1 MRKVEN
7 ITNQKMKNILYLF
20 LLISQVFFAQN
31 SFEKGNALYQKGQY
45 KEAIDAYESIIKEDK
60 QQSAELYF
68 NLGNS
73 YYKLNKV
80 APSIYNY
87 EKALVLKPHDPET
100 LNNLKFAKKLTIDE
114 IKEVPKVGFAKLIQN
129 FTGIF
134 DYNMWAKISVGIAFA
149 FLLTFIGYYF
159 SQLTLSKRIY
169 FIGMFI
175 LFVALL
181 LSVSA
186 GMSEKNHFDNDCP
199 AIVFA
204 ELSEVHSEPQKG
216 GSAIFLLH
224 EGAKVYVTETVGQ
237 WKKIELTD
245 GTEGWI
251 DASTIKE
258 VK

>member
-1 MRKVEN
+1 
-7 ITNQKMKNILYLF
+7 MKNILYVF

-31 SFEKGNALYQKGQY
+31 GFEKGNVLYQKGQY
-45 KEAIDAYESIIKEDK
+45 QQAVEEYENVIKEDK
-60 QQSAELYF
+60 LQSAELYF
-68 NLGNS
+68 NLANS

-87 EKALVLKPHDPET
+87 EKALVLKPHDEQT

-134 DYNMWAKISVGIAFA
+134 NYNTWAKIAVGIAFA
-149 FLLTFIGYYF
+149 FLLSFIGYYF

-169 FIGMFI
+169 FIGMFVLLI
-175 LFVALL
+175 ALI
-181 LSVSA
+181 LSVTA
-186 GMSEKNHFDNDCP
+186 GMSEKSHFDNDRP
-199 AIVFA
+199 AIVFS
-204 ELSEVHSEPQKG
+204 EMSEVRSEPQKA
-216 GSAIFLLH
+216 GSAIILLH
-224 EGAKVYVTETVGQ
+224 EGAKVYVMETVGS

-245 GTEGWI
+245 GSEGWI
-251 DASTIKE
+251 DATTIKE

>member
-1 MRKVEN
+1 
-7 ITNQKMKNILYLF
+7 MKNIVYLF
-20 LLISQVFFAQN
+20 LLFTQIFFAQS
-31 SFEKGNALYQKGQY
+31 SFEKANALYQKGQY
-45 KEAIDAYESIIKEDK
+45 QQAVDAYEGIIKEDK

-80 APSIYNY
+80 APAIYNY
-87 EKALVLKPHDPET
+87 EKALVLKPHDHET

-134 DYNMWAKISVGIAFA
+134 NYNTWAKISVGIAFG

-175 LFVALL
+175 LLVALL
-181 LSVSA
+181 LSVSS
-186 GMSEKNHFDNDCP
+186 GMSEKNHFDNDRP

-204 ELSEVHSEPQKG
+204 EVSEVRSEPQKA

-224 EGAKVYVTETVGQ
+224 EGAKVYVTETIEN

-251 DASTIKE
+251 DSSTIKE

>member
-1 MRKVEN
+1 
-7 ITNQKMKNILYLF
+7 MKNIVYLF
-20 LLISQVFFAQN
+20 LLITQVFFAQ
-31 SFEKGNALYQKGQY
+31 SAFDKGNALYQKGQY
-45 KEAIDAYESIIKEDK
+45 QQAADVFESIVKEDK
-60 QQSAELYF
+60 QESAEVYY
-68 NLGNS
+68 NLANC

-80 APSIYNY
+80 APSIYTY
-87 EKALVLKPHDPET
+87 EKALVLNPHHPEA
-100 LNNLKFAKKLTIDE
+100 LNNLKFAKKRTIDE

-134 DYNMWAKISVGIAFA
+134 DYDTWAKISVVISFV
-149 FLLTFIGYYF
+149 FLLCFIGYYF
-159 SQLTLSKRIY
+159 SQLTISKRIY

-175 LFVALL
+175 FLVALL

-186 GMSEKNHFDNDCP
+186 GMSEKNHFDNDRP

-204 ELSEVHSEPQKG
+204 ELSEVRSEPQKA
-216 GSAIFLLH
+216 GSPVILLH
-224 EGAKVYVTETVGQ
+224 EGAKVYVIETVGK

-245 GTEGWI
+245 GQEGWI

>member
-1 MRKVEN
+1 
-7 ITNQKMKNILYLF
+7 MKNILYLF

-31 SFEKGNALYQKGQY
+31 SFEKGNALYQKAQY
-45 KEAIDAYESIIKEDK
+45 QQAANEYESIIKEGK
-60 QQSAELYF
+60 QQSPELYF
-68 NLGNS
+68 NLANC

-87 EKALVLKPHDPET
+87 EKALVLKPHDAET

-114 IKEVPKVGFAKLIQN
+114 IKEVPKVGFARLIQS

-134 DYNMWAKISVGIAFA
+134 DYNMWAKISVGIAFV
-149 FLLTFIGYYF
+149 FLLSFIGYYF
-159 SQLTLSKRIY
+159 SQLTVTKRIY
-169 FIGMFI
+169 FIGMFV
-175 LFVALL
+175 LLVALL
-181 LSVSA
+181 LSVAA
-186 GMSEKNHFDNDCP
+186 GMSEKGHYDNDRP
-199 AIVFA
+199 AIVFS
-204 ELSEVHSEPQKG
+204 ELSEVRSEPQKA

-224 EGAKVYVTETVGQ
+224 EGAKVYVTETLGY

-251 DASTIKE
+251 DGRTIKE

>member
-1 MRKVEN
+1 
-7 ITNQKMKNILYLF
+7 MKNIVYLF
-20 LLISQVFFAQN
+20 LLISQVFFAQSN
-31 SFEKGNALYQKGQY
+31 FEKGNALYQKGQY
-45 KEAIDAYESIIKEDK
+45 QQAVDVYESIIKEDK

-87 EKALVLKPHDPET
+87 EKALVLKPHDPDV

-134 DYNMWAKISVGIAFA
+134 NYNTWAKISVGIAFA
-149 FLLTFIGYYF
+149 FLLAFIGYYF

-169 FIGMFI
+169 FIIMFV
-175 LFVALL
+175 LLVALL

-186 GMSEKNHFDNDCP
+186 GMSEKSHFDNDRP

-204 ELSEVHSEPQKG
+204 DLSEVHSEPRKAG
-216 GSAIFLLH
+216 PAVLLLH
-224 EGAKVYVTETVGQ
+224 EGAKVYVKETVGL

-251 DASTIKE
+251 DSTTIKE

>member
-1 MRKVEN
+1 
-7 ITNQKMKNILYLF
+7 MKNIVYLF
-20 LLISQVFFAQN
+20 LLISQVFFAQS

-45 KEAIDAYESIIKEDK
+45 QQAVDAYESIIKEDK

-87 EKALVLKPHDPET
+87 EKALVLKPHDPDV

-134 DYNMWAKISVGIAFA
+134 NYNTWAKISVGIAFA
-149 FLLTFIGYYF
+149 FLLAFIGYYF

-169 FIGMFI
+169 FIGMFV
-175 LFVALL
+175 LLVALL

-186 GMSEKNHFDNDCP
+186 GMSQKNHFDNDRP

-204 ELSEVHSEPQKG
+204 ELSEVHSEPRKA
-216 GSAIFLLH
+216 GSAILVLH
-224 EGAKVYVTETVGQ
+224 EGAKVYVKETIDQ

-251 DASTIKE
+251 DGSTIKE

>member
-1 MRKVEN
+1 
-7 ITNQKMKNILYLF
+7 MKNILYLF
-20 LLISQVFFAQN
+20 LLISQVFFAQ
-31 SFEKGNALYQKGQY
+31 SGFEKGNALYQKGEY
-45 KEAIDAYESIIKEDK
+45 KQAAQEYENILKEEK
-60 QQSAELYF
+60 QHSAELYF
-68 NLGNS
+68 NLGNC

-87 EKALVLKPHDPET
+87 EKALVLKPNDAET

-114 IKEVPKVGFAKLIQN
+114 IKDVPKVGFAKLIQN

-134 DYNMWAKISVGIAFA
+134 NYNTWAWISIGIAFI
-149 FLLTFIGYYF
+149 FLLSFIGYYF

-175 LFVALL
+175 LLFSLL

-186 GMSEKNHFDNDCP
+186 GITEKSHYDNDLP

-204 ELSEVHSEPQKG
+204 EMTEVRSEPQKA
-216 GSAIFLLH
+216 GSSIFLLH
-224 EGAKVYVTETVGQ
+224 EGAKVYVKETLEN

-251 DASTIKE
+251 DASAIRE

>member
-1 MRKVEN
+1 
-7 ITNQKMKNILYLF
+7 MKNTVYLF
-20 LLISQVFFAQN
+20 LLITQVFFAQS
-31 SFEKGNALYQKGQY
+31 SFEKANALYQKGQY
-45 KEAIDAYESIIKEDK
+45 QQAVDAYEGIIKEDK

-80 APSIYNY
+80 APAIYNY
-87 EKALVLKPHDPET
+87 EKALVLKPHDHET

-134 DYNMWAKISVGIAFA
+134 NYNTWAKISVGIAFG

-175 LFVALL
+175 LLVALL

-186 GMSEKNHFDNDCP
+186 GMSEKNHFDNDRP

-204 ELSEVHSEPQKG
+204 EVSEVRSEPQKA

-224 EGAKVYVTETVGQ
+224 EGAKVYVTETIEN

-251 DASTIKE
+251 DSSTIKE

>member
-1 MRKVEN
+1 
-7 ITNQKMKNILYLF
+7 MKNILYLF
-20 LLISQVFFAQN
+20 LFISQVFFAQS
-31 SFEKGNALYQKGQY
+31 SFEKGNALYRKGEY
-45 KEAIDAYESIIKEDK
+45 KQAAQEYESILKEEK
-60 QQSAELYF
+60 KHSAELYF
-68 NLGNS
+68 NLGNC

-87 EKALVLKPHDPET
+87 EKALVLKPNDAET

-114 IKEVPKVGFAKLIQN
+114 IKDVPKVGFAKLIQN

-134 DYNMWAKISVGIAFA
+134 NYNTWAWISIGIAFA
-149 FLLTFIGYYF
+149 FLLSFIGYYF

-175 LFVALL
+175 LLFALL

-186 GMSEKNHFDNDCP
+186 GITEKSHYDNDLP

-204 ELSEVHSEPQKG
+204 EMAEVRSEPQKA
-216 GSAIFLLH
+216 GSSIFLLH
-224 EGAKVYVTETVGQ
+224 EGAKVYVKETLEN

-251 DASTIKE
+251 DASAIKE

>member
-1 MRKVEN
+1 
-7 ITNQKMKNILYLF
+7 MKNIVYLF
-20 LLISQVFFAQN
+20 LLLSQVFFAQ
-31 SFEKGNALYQKGQY
+31 SGFEKGNAFYQKGQY
-45 KEAIDAYESIIKEDK
+45 KDAIQEYESIIDGGK

-134 DYNMWAKISVGIAFA
+134 HYNTWAYISVAIAFA
-149 FLLTFIGYYF
+149 FLLSFIGYYF
-159 SQLTLSKRIY
+159 SQLTLTKRIY

-175 LFVALL
+175 LLVALV
-181 LSVSA
+181 LSASA
-186 GMSEKNHFDNDCP
+186 GMSEKNHFDNDRP

-204 ELSEVHSEPQKG
+204 ELSEVRSKPQKAG
-216 GSAIFLLH
+216 AAIFLLH
-224 EGAKVYVTETVGQ
+224 EGAKVYVKESLGQ

-251 DASTIKE
+251 DGTTIKE